1 MMVVETTTMM
11 RVGGCYG
18 NNGVEEAAYAGV
30 QTMQK
35 LIDML
40 SRRVERDQN
49 KEIDNECRAVA
60 DAAVTKFK
68 KLVSLLGR
76 TRTGHAG
83 FRRAPILL
91 ECNKEDIKT
100 ETMAAGDEDET
111 EAVIQDSS
119 GSRVYC
125 PRPLQQLPPLPPP
138 HQIRREPAGLSCSLK
153 RGCCSD
159 DGSAMYCEGRCHCSK
174 RR

>member
-1 MMVVETTTMM
+1 MIVAKTTMM
-11 RVGGCYG
+11 MRGGCCG

-40 SRRVERDQN
+40 SMRVERDQN
-49 KEIDNECRAVA
+49 KEMDTECRAVA

-68 KLVSLLGR
+68 QLVSLLGR
-76 TRTGHAG
+76 TRTGHAR

-91 ECNKEDIKT
+91 EGNKEDISRAT
-100 ETMAAGDEDET
+100 RVEDDEDEA
-111 EAVIQDSS
+111 EVIIQDSS

-125 PRPLQQLPPLPPP
+125 PRPLQQLPPLPPH
-138 HQIRREPAGLSCSLK
+138 HQIRREAATSSYSLK
-153 RGCCSD
+153 RGCSSD
-159 DGSAMYCEGRCHCSK
+159 DGSAMYCEGRCHRSK